1 MYNKVNFRVGEKILM
16 KKIVSKSFILNF
28 FYGVL
33 WFTPLYF
40 FVRDF
45 FNINDIGII
54 FERDTFNIML
64 FSIKQG
70 LYSTLIALLV
80 ALIPAY
86 LTAYER
92 GTISKLLQG
101 LLFIPFFF
109 PVISTVTIFSIIFN
123 LEFFRNLNILYTLK
137 AIVIANV
144 FYNSPIF
151 IKYISEGLKRIPKE
165 IVEAMKLDG
174 AGKIKI
180 FFSGQLPLIMPQLF
194 RAFILVFTYC
204 FVGFGIILSLGGI
217 QFSTLEVE
225 IATTLMSDL
234 NFSKAMIYG
243 LLQFVILII
252 LNSIG
257 GKITEYELEG
267 EEEIQKQNLFMRGY
281 SVIYLILQYFVV
293 FSSVVFSFYNYYIG
307 KFSFDAYKRI
317 FSQEFNEEFEVIK
330 GIVNSIGISTVVS
343 FITVI
348 FIYLIIKNYNR
359 LIDIIIFA
367 NLGVSGAFL
376 AISLFYMNV
385 LFDIPLIAL
394 LIVGYVL
401 SSIPVG
407 YSFMYQYIKKFP
419 RILLESSMLDC
430 NNGFERFRYI
440 EFPILK
446 NLFLSAFL
454 QIFAIVFGEFTI
466 GYTMQLEDLFP
477 VASLVNY
484 SMVANKKYLE
494 SAAFSSVILI
504 VVFMFFIIGEYFKDK
519 E

>member
-1 MYNKVNFRVGEKILM
+1 MIKID
-16 KKIVSKSFILNF
+16 KKSLILNL
-28 FYGVL
+28 FYGIL
-33 WFTPLYF
+33 WITPLYF
-40 FVRDF
+40 FTRDF
-45 FNINDIGII
+45 FNFDDMGIL
-54 FERDTFNIML
+54 FEKDTFNIML
-64 FSIKQG
+64 FSLKQG
-70 LYSTLIALLV
+70 LYSTLIALV
-80 ALIPAY
+80 IALIPAY

-92 GTISKLLQG
+92 GITSKLLQG

-123 LEFFRNLNILYTLK
+123 LEFFKNLNILYTLK
-137 AIVIANV
+137 AIIIANV

-165 IVEAMKLDG
+165 IIEAMKLDG

-180 FFSGQLPLIMPQLF
+180 FFCGQLPLILPQLF

-204 FVGFGIILSLGGI
+204 FIGFGIILSLGGI

-225 IATTLMSDL
+225 IATTLMGDL
-234 NFSKAMIYG
+234 NFSKAMVYG
-243 LLQFVILII
+243 LLQFIILII
-252 LNSIG
+252 LNCIG
-257 GKITEYELEG
+257 AKITEYELEG
-267 EEEIQKQNLFMRGY
+267 EEELQKQNIFVRAY
-281 SVIYLILQYFVV
+281 SIIYLILQYLVV
-293 FSSVVFSFYNYYIG
+293 FSSIIFSFYNYFIG
-307 KFSFDAYKRI
+307 KFSFEAYKTI
-317 FSQEFNEEFEVIK
+317 FSKEFNEEFEVIK
-330 GIVNSIGISTVVS
+330 GILNSVGISATVS
-343 FITVI
+343 FISVI

-359 LIDIIIFA
+359 LVDVIIFA
-367 NLGVSGAFL
+367 NLGISGAFL
-376 AISLFYMNV
+376 AISLFYLNV
-385 LFDIPLIAL
+385 LFDIPLIL
-394 LIVGYVL
+394 LLAMGYIL

-419 RILLESSMLDC
+419 KILLENSMLDC

-454 QIFAIVFGEFTI
+454 QIFAVVFGEFTI
-466 GYTMQLEDLFP
+466 GYTMQLEDIFP

-494 SAAFSSVILI
+494 SASFSSVILI
-504 VVFMFFIIGEYFKDK
+504 IVFLFFIIGEYFKEK

>member
-1 MYNKVNFRVGEKILM
+1 M
-16 KKIVSKSFILNF
+16 
-28 FYGVL
+28 
-33 WFTPLYF
+33 
-40 FVRDF
+40 
-45 FNINDIGII
+45 
-54 FERDTFNIML
+54 
-64 FSIKQG
+64 
-70 LYSTLIALLV
+70 
-80 ALIPAY
+80 
-86 LTAYER
+86 
-92 GTISKLLQG
+92 
-101 LLFIPFFF
+101 
-109 PVISTVTIFSIIFN
+109 
-123 LEFFRNLNILYTLK
+123 
-137 AIVIANV
+137 
-144 FYNSPIF
+144 
-151 IKYISEGLKRIPKE
+151 
-165 IVEAMKLDG
+165 
-174 AGKIKI
+174 
-180 FFSGQLPLIMPQLF
+180 
-194 RAFILVFTYC
+194 
-204 FVGFGIILSLGGI
+204 
-217 QFSTLEVE
+217 
-225 IATTLMSDL
+225 
-234 NFSKAMIYG
+234 
-243 LLQFVILII
+243 
-252 LNSIG
+252 
-257 GKITEYELEG
+257 
-267 EEEIQKQNLFMRGY
+267 
-281 SVIYLILQYFVV
+281 
-293 FSSVVFSFYNYYIG
+293 
-307 KFSFDAYKRI
+307 
-317 FSQEFNEEFEVIK
+317 
-330 GIVNSIGISTVVS
+330 S

-376 AISLFYMNV
+376 AISLFYLNV

>member
-1 MYNKVNFRVGEKILM
+1 MYNKVNFILGEKLLM

-28 FYGVL
+28 FYGAL
-33 WFTPLYF
+33 WFIPLYF

-45 FNINDIGII
+45 FNFNDIGII

-86 LTAYER
+86 LAAYER
-92 GTISKLLQG
+92 GVISKLLQG

-123 LEFFRNLNILYTLK
+123 LEFFKNLNILYTLK

-180 FFSGQLPLIMPQLF
+180 FFSGQLPLILPQLF

-257 GKITEYELEG
+257 GKISEYELEG
-267 EEEIQKQNLFMRGY
+267 EEEIQKQNLFVRGY
-281 SVIYLILQYFVV
+281 SIIYLILQYFVV

-307 KFSFDAYKRI
+307 KFSLDAYKKI
-317 FSQEFNEEFEVIK
+317 FSRDFNEEFEVIK
-330 GIVNSIGISTVVS
+330 GILNSIGISTVVS
-343 FITVI
+343 FVTVI

-359 LIDIIIFA
+359 LIDVIIFA

-376 AISLFYMNV
+376 AISLFYLNV
-385 LFDIPLIAL
+385 LFDIPLIFL
-394 LIVGYVL
+394 LGVGYVL

-419 RILLESSMLDC
+419 RILLENSMLDC
-430 NNGFERFRYI
+430 NNSFERFVYI

-484 SMVANKKYLE
+484 SMVANKRYLE

>member
-1 MYNKVNFRVGEKILM
+1 M

-28 FYGVL
+28 FYGAL
-33 WFTPLYF
+33 WFAPLYF

-180 FFSGQLPLIMPQLF
+180 FFSGQLPLILPQLF

-267 EEEIQKQNLFMRGY
+267 EEEIQKQNIFMRGY
-281 SVIYLILQYFVV
+281 
-293 FSSVVFSFYNYYIG
+293 
-307 KFSFDAYKRI
+307 
-317 FSQEFNEEFEVIK
+317 
-330 GIVNSIGISTVVS
+330 
-343 FITVI
+343 
-348 FIYLIIKNYNR
+348 
-359 LIDIIIFA
+359 
-367 NLGVSGAFL
+367 
-376 AISLFYMNV
+376 
-385 LFDIPLIAL
+385 
-394 LIVGYVL
+394 
-401 SSIPVG
+401 
-407 YSFMYQYIKKFP
+407 
-419 RILLESSMLDC
+419 
-430 NNGFERFRYI
+430 
-440 EFPILK
+440 
-446 NLFLSAFL
+446 
-454 QIFAIVFGEFTI
+454 
-466 GYTMQLEDLFP
+466 
-477 VASLVNY
+477 
-484 SMVANKKYLE
+484 
-494 SAAFSSVILI
+494 
-504 VVFMFFIIGEYFKDK
+504 
-519 E
+519 

>member
-54 FERDTFNIML
+54 FEKDTFNIML

-151 IKYISEGLKRIPKE
+151 IKYISEGFKRIPKE

-330 GIVNSIGISTVVS
+330 GIINSIGISTVVS

-376 AISLFYMNV
+376 AISLFYLNV

-401 SSIPVG
+401 SSIPVAVS
-407 YSFMYQYIKKFP
+407 YTHLTLP
-419 RILLESSMLDC
+419 
-430 NNGFERFRYI
+430 
-440 EFPILK
+440 
-446 NLFLSAFL
+446 
-454 QIFAIVFGEFTI
+454 TI
-466 GYTMQLEDLFP
+466 R
-477 VASLVNY
+477 LV
-484 SMVANKKYLE
+484 
-494 SAAFSSVILI
+494 
-504 VVFMFFIIGEYFKDK
+504 
-519 E
+519 